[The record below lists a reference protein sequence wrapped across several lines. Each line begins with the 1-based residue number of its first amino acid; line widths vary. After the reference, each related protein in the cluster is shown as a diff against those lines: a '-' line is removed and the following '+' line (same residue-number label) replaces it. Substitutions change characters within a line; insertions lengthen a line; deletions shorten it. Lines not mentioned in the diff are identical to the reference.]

1 MSMAKVRKVVEA
13 TAHDGEA
20 ITMLCRLV
28 LDDAAEARKAMYAAW
43 VLTHLSPADKQEFV
57 LPFCDAF
64 TDKILSGTLTFRP
77 GLLLSLLYDLAPE
90 TTMQRADLL
99 DFCLHGITDGAQH
112 DSCRSLMIKLAARMA
127 RPYPELQ
134 AELQETLQLLP
145 PGLPPSI
152 ECAKRKVMNPT
163 PQETKE
169 KFPNRLTRPELT

>member
-1 MSMAKVRKVVEA
+1 MSMAKVRKVLDA
-13 TAHDGEA
+13 TANNGEA
-20 ITMLCRLV
+20 ITTLCRLV
-28 LDDAAEARKAMYAAW
+28 LDAAAEARKAKNAAR

-64 TDKILSGTLTFRP
+64 TDKILSGTLPFRP

-112 DSCRSLMIKLAARMA
+112 DSSRSLMIKIAARMA
-127 RPYPELQ
+127 RPYPELL
-134 AELQETLQLLP
+134 AELHETLLLLP

-152 ECAKRKVMNPT
+152 EYAKRKVMNPT
-163 PQETKE
+163 PK
-169 KFPNRLTRPELT
+169 RPRKNSPTGLPGQN

>member
-13 TAHDGEA
+13 TANNGEA
-20 ITMLCRLV
+20 ITTLCRLV
-28 LDDAAEARKAMYAAW
+28 LDETTEAPKAMYAAW

-64 TDKILSGTLTFRP
+64 TDKILSGTLPFRP

-127 RPYPELQ
+127 RPFPELL
-134 AELQETLQLLP
+134 AELHETLLLLP

-163 PQETKE
+163 PK
-169 KFPNRLTRPELT
+169 RPRKNSPTGLPGQN

>member
-1 MSMAKVRKVVEA
+1 MARVRKVVEA
-13 TAHDGEA
+13 TANNGEA

-28 LDDAAEARKAMYAAW
+28 LDETTEARRAMYAAW

-64 TDKILSGTLTFRP
+64 TDKILSGTL
-77 GLLLSLLYDLAPE
+77 LSLLYDFAPE

-127 RPYPELQ
+127 RPFPELL
-134 AELQETLQLLP
+134 AELHETLLLLP

-163 PQETKE
+163 PK
-169 KFPNRLTRPELT
+169 RPRKNSPTGLPGQN